1 MTWLRNTG
9 YYYRSERNGGRVRS
23 VYVGKGLMAEIFLQ
37 LDAKRHAEEAALRQ
51 ERAEMD
57 AEDATM
63 AAFAHDVTTLARA
76 AMYAAGGYR
85 HHKGDWRRR
94 REESEGA
101 SANRRD
107 KC

>member
-1 MTWLRNTG
+1 MTWLRKDG
-9 YYYRSERNGGRVRS
+9 HYYRSERDGERVRS
-23 VYVGKGLMAEIFLQ
+23 VHVGKGLMAEIFLQ
-37 LDAKRHAEEAALRQ
+37 LDAERHAEEAAWRQ

-85 HHKGDWRRR
+85 HHKGDWRKR